1 MNRIKRFL
9 IKAVGNKFKGN
20 LPGLQDSH
28 CICFHGSILAGEPL
42 RIKKPIEAALIG
54 EILVTESMFRVFYLR
69 GLEFGVTVVL
79 YYENSTS
86 WRCGKR

>member
-28 CICFHGSILAGEPL
+28 CICFHGSIVAGKPL
-42 RIKKPIEAALIG
+42 RIKKPIEAAPM
-54 EILVTESMFRVFYLR
+54 VKYL
-69 GLEFGVTVVL
+69 
-79 YYENSTS
+79 
-86 WRCGKR
+86 